1 MSKPGEEFNLTKTL
15 ETNDETTP
23 QKLFFPIEVG
33 ALILNVDIK
42 NQISILTEDTVQN
55 EIN

>member
-1 MSKPGEEFNLTKTL
+1 MSKPGEEFHLTKRL

-33 ALILNVDIK
+33 ALILNVDIE